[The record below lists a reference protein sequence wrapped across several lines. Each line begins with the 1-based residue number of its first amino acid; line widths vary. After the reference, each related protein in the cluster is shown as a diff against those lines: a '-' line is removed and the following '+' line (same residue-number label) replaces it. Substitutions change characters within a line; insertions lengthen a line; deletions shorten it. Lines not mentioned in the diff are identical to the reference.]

1 MGFLLLL
8 WDYIAHLNARAVM
21 TTTSHQRIAKNSI
34 VLYLR
39 MIVMMGISI
48 FTTRIVLEGLG
59 VVDFGI
65 YNIVGGV
72 IGFITM
78 VTGALTISVQRFLNF
93 ELGKESSGNV
103 SEVFSSA
110 LLIHLGIALVLLA
123 ILETLGYWYFSTS
136 IKIPAAQHQAA
147 MIVYHLSSIAAC
159 ITLFASPFL
168 ALSISYERMGIY
180 AGMTVGDV
188 VLRLIAAYLML
199 MEKSDRL
206 VYYGVFILGAAC
218 ISALSYIVIWLTM
231 FKDVRFTVKLQ
242 KSLFIQITSFASWNG
257 LNQLAWAFTLQ
268 GVNILLNLFFGNVL
282 NAAYGVTSQMRN
294 AFNRFVQSFQTAI
307 NPQIIKNYARQDIR
321 EMMVLVFSGTRFSS
335 LMVLMMAIPFWIE
348 MDAILNIWLTD
359 VPPYTLAFCR
369 IMLVT
374 ILLDALSSYFEI
386 AIMATGKIRNY
397 QILCSAVLFLNFP
410 FSYLLIRLTHLP
422 YVIYYV
428 YGFVSVCILC
438 LRIHLVT
445 RKLEVH
451 IWGDFLR
458 GVLWPV
464 AKVLVCAAP
473 LSYLMYKCLGGLP
486 MVAQFITVIILSVVI
501 TALSSMALGLTA
513 AERERVISIVK
524 NKIRRR

>member
-8 WDYIAHLNARAVM
+8 WDYIAHLNAPAVM

-206 VYYGVFILGAAC
+206 VYYGIFMLGVSC
-218 ISALSYIVIWLTM
+218 ISALSYIAVWRIL
-231 FKDVRFTVKLQ
+231 FKEVRFVSKLQ
-242 KSLFIQITSFASWNG
+242 KSVFVQLTSFASWNALG
-257 LNQLAWAFTLQ
+257 QLAWAFTQQ
-268 GVNILLNLFFGNVL
+268 GTNILLNIFFGNVL
-282 NAAYGVTSQMRN
+282 NAAYGITFQMN
-294 AFNRFVQSFQTAI
+294 AAIVKFVQSFQTAI
-307 NPQIIKNYARQDIR
+307 NPQIIKNYAQENIK
-321 EMMVLVFSGTRFSS
+321 EMVTLVFTGTRLSC
-335 LMVLMMAIPFWIE
+335 LLLLVMAIPLWLE
-348 MDAILNIWLTD
+348 MEAVLNIWLTD
-359 VPPYTLAFCR
+359 VPDYTLIFCR
-369 IMLVT
+369 IMLLN
-374 ILLDALSSYFEI
+374 ILLDTTSNYF
-386 AIMATGKIRNY
+386 ATAMQATGKIRNY
-397 QILCSAVLFLNFP
+397 QIVVSAVLFMNFP
-410 FSYLLIRLTHLP
+410 LSYLFIRLTNLP
-422 YVIYYV
+422 YVIYYI
-428 YGFVSVCILC
+428 YGFISIC
-438 LRIHLVT
+438 LLFTRMHLVE
-445 RKLEVH
+445 RKLEMRL
-451 IWGDFLR
+451 WAKFLKT
-458 GVLWPV
+458 VLWPV
-464 AKVLVCAAP
+464 AKVLICAGP
-473 LSYLMYKCLGGLP
+473 LSYLAYRCLDNLSMIP
-486 MVAQFITVIILSVVI
+486 QFICVIIICAFI
-501 TALSSMALGLTA
+501 TAVASLVIGLNR
-513 AERERVISIVK
+513 AEQQRVISIVK
-524 NKIRRR
+524 SKIRRQ